1 MSASGTL
8 LGLPVPVPVPIAVK
22 FYLVAP
28 PAPGDLAGL
37 VIVANGSPLGT
48 PGAVTVRP
56 STDPAGVGL
65 NIAFSNLPNQ

>member
-1 MSASGTL
+1 MSASETL

-48 PGAVTVRP
+48 PERSRFVRVP
-56 STDPAGVGL
+56 IRPGL
-65 NIAFSNLPNQ
+65 G